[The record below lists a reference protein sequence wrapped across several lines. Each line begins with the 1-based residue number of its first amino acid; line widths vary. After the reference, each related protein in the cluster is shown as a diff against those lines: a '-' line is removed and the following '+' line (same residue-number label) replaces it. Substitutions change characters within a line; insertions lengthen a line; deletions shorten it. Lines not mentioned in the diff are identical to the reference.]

1 MVTYFR
7 DAKRYRYR
15 KASGPLRPPTPVP
28 PRPPSPP
35 RPAPF
40 HPLQPYQGGRDH
52 FVYDPRKSGSED
64 MQRYQH
70 QRKQMKRL
78 TLPGPGPKA
87 GGRYNAWINPKQ
99 ALGMPTPFKGP
110 LKWGKFLGRANP
122 WMRGLDL
129 GFQLLDMWTTT
140 QEEDPFYGEGWTKIC
155 QTGFGPFNGHI
166 GYIYQSGTNCA
177 GFNSCGLTGQI
188 PAGPWQKGQQLG
200 TVSRGSCVALSNPG
214 PTRTAAVGFGPIT
227 GTGSSARIAIHVI
240 YRACWDRRCN
250 NHGYPPAPL
259 QWRPPIV
266 QPLPDAAPPLPAQ
279 REQYQPRPRSRPR
292 VEREPRTGIRL
303 DDKPKPDT
311 QTGTKNP
318 PYQPPGSD
326 HPHLPTK
333 GERKKIVYDPRIAK
347 LYGWLTEVK
356 DGLKCY
362 EEAMN
367 IRPKGG
373 LHDRLWRAAEKTIQ
387 KGATTE
393 ELYAFVECL
402 VINNYQDKLIG
413 KANQLANRITKS
425 EYWVRPVGVGR
436 GMFSQRMT

>member
-1 MVTYFR
+1 
-7 DAKRYRYR
+7 
-15 KASGPLRPPTPVP
+15 
-28 PRPPSPP
+28 
-35 RPAPF
+35 
-40 HPLQPYQGGRDH
+40 
-52 FVYDPRKSGSED
+52 

-87 GGRYNAWINPKQ
+87 GGRYNAWVNPKQ

-140 QEEDPFYGEGWTKIC
+140 QEEDPFYGPGWTKVCDISPAPV
-155 QTGFGPFNGHI
+155 TDYIGPLYLSDRDCN
-166 GYIYQSGTNCA
+166 YTNP
-177 GFNSCGLTGQI
+177 GNCGLTNQV
-188 PAGPWQKGQQLG
+188 PTGPWGPGSVGPTL
-200 TVSRGSCVALSNPG
+200 SRGNCIALSANV
-214 PTRTAAVGFGPIT
+214 TRTASMWFGP
-227 GTGSSARIAIHVI
+227 GTQISPISRRMTLTKGFV
-240 YRACWDRRCN
+240 ACWSRRCAT
-250 NHGYPPAPL
+250 HGYPPAPIRYL
-259 QWRPPIV
+259 PPVV

-292 VEREPRTGIRL
+292 VERQPRTGIRL
-303 DDKPKPDT
+303 DGKPSPDT

-333 GERKKIVYDPRIAK
+333 GEKKKIVYDPRIAK
-347 LYGWLTEVK
+347 LYGWLTGVK

-373 LHDRLWRAAEKTIQ
+373 LHDRLWRAAEKTI
-387 KGATTE
+387 KDGATTE